1 VKASAALAPAL
12 RDAARIVAQVA
23 GGKSLHEAFEEASPA
38 AAEGNSRAAVIDLTH
53 GTLRA
58 YGRVHAAVKALSKR
72 GQAQPTVE
80 ALLWCALHALDSGRY
95 QPYTVVDQ
103 AVRACNL
110 VEAWNAKGYV
120 NALLRAYLRERAAI
134 DAKVEK
140 EEEARFQHPQWWIAH
155 VRQAYPDRWQAILRE
170 GNTHPPM
177 ALRINV
183 RRASRDDVRMRLEAQ
198 GSAARAIGAQGLLLE
213 RPLPVERVPGFAD
226 GQVSV
231 QDAGA
236 QRAAACLDLAG
247 GQRVLDA
254 CAAPGG
260 KAAHIL
266 ETANVALTAL
276 DESAPRLAR
285 LERNFAR
292 LGLAAD
298 VRVAD
303 AADIA
308 AWWDGRPFDRILA
321 DVPCSASGV
330 ARRYPDLKWLRRAS
344 DVEAFARRQAALL
357 DALWR
362 TLRPGGKL
370 LYVTCSL
377 FPPENETVTGEFLAR
392 TRGAVRLPLPDGQE
406 AQWLPDAEHD
416 GFYYALIQ
424 KTD

>member
-1 VKASAALAPAL
+1 MKASAALAPAL
-12 RDAARIVAQVA
+12 RDAARVVARVA
-23 GGKSLHEAFEEASPA
+23 NGRSLNDAYDEALPA
-38 AAEGNSRAAVIDLTH
+38 GAGSARAAVIDLTH

-58 YGRVHAAVKALSKR
+58 YGRVQAAVKALSKR
-72 GQAQPTVE
+72 GQAQPRVE

-103 AVRACNL
+103 AVRACGL
-110 VEAWNAKGYV
+110 LEVWNAKGYV
-120 NALLRAYLRERAAI
+120 NALLRAYLRERDAIEASIAA
-134 DAKVEK
+134 D
-140 EEEARFQHPQWWIAH
+140 EEARYQYPQWWIAR
-155 VRQAYPDRWQAILRE
+155 VREAYPLQWREILRQ
-170 GNTHPPM
+170 GNAHPPM
-177 ALRINV
+177 ALRVNA
-183 RRASRDDVRMRLEAQ
+183 RRASRDDVLAQLAAQ
-198 GSAARAIGAQGLLLE
+198 GSAARPVGTHGVLLE
-213 RPLPVERVPGFAD
+213 PPLPVERLPGFAE
-226 GQVSV
+226 GRLSV

-236 QRAAACLDLAG
+236 QRAAPCLDLAH

-266 ETANVALTAL
+266 ETAQVELTAL

-285 LERNFAR
+285 LARNFAR

-298 VRVAD
+298 VRTAD
-303 AADIA
+303 AAA
-308 AWWDGRPFDRILA
+308 LASWWDGRPFDRILA

-330 ARRYPDLKWLRRAS
+330 ARRYPDLKWLRRAQ
-344 DVEAFARRQAALL
+344 DLEAFARRQAALL

-362 TLRPGGKL
+362 TLRAGGKL

-377 FPPENETVTGEFLAR
+377 FPQENEAVTGEFLAR
-392 TRGAVRLPLPDGQE
+392 TAGAARLPLSDGQE

-416 GFYYALIQ
+416 GFYYALFQ

>member
-1 VKASAALAPAL
+1 MKASAALAPAL
-12 RDAARIVAQVA
+12 RDAARVVARVA
-23 GGKSLHEAFEEASPA
+23 AGKSLNEAFEETS
-38 AAEGNSRAAVIDLTH
+38 GSSRAALIDLTH

-58 YGRVHAAVKALSKR
+58 YGRVHARVRLLSKK
-72 GQAQPTVE
+72 GAPQPEVQ

-110 VEAWNAKGYV
+110 LEAWNAKGYV
-120 NALLRAYLRERAAI
+120 NALLRAYLRERDAI
-134 DAKVEK
+134 DAQLEDD
-140 EEEARFQHPQWWIAH
+140 EEARFQHPQWWIA
-155 VRQAYPDRWQAILRE
+155 RLREAYPLHWQEILRQ
-170 GNTHPPM
+170 GNAHPPM
-177 ALRINV
+177 ALRVNA
-183 RRASRDDVRMRLEAQ
+183 RRASREEMLARLAAQ
-198 GSAARAIGAQGLLLE
+198 GCAARPLGTHGVLLE
-213 RPLPVERVPGFAD
+213 RPLPVERLPGFAE
-226 GQVSV
+226 GALSV

-236 QRAAACLDLAG
+236 QRAAPCLDLAH

-266 ETANVALTAL
+266 ETAQVELTAL

-285 LERNFAR
+285 LARNFER
-292 LGLAAD
+292 LGLAAE
-298 VRVAD
+298 VRAAD
-303 AADIA
+303 AAA
-308 AWWDGRPFDRILA
+308 LPSWWDGRPFDRILA

-344 DVEAFARRQAALL
+344 DIEAFARRQAALL

-362 TLRPGGKL
+362 VLRAGGKL

-377 FPPENETVTGEFLAR
+377 FPQENEAVTGEFLAR
-392 TRGAVRLPLPDGQE
+392 TADAARLPLPDGQE

-416 GFYYALIQ
+416 GFYYALFQ